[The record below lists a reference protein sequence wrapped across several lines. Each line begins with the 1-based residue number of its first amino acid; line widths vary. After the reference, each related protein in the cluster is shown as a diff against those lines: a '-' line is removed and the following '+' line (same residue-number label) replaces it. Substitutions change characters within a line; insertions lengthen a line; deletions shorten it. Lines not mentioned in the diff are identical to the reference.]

1 MFDRDVF
8 VYHLD
13 SELQKLFALYK
24 YNFDFLYTNFSLVT
38 KIAFLVCK
46 DKILIPA
53 SNYFESNLSFKI
65 INDLKE
71 LNEIGAIS
79 LISSSRN
86 IKELL
91 EKKIIQHEENVMIP
105 NYHYK
110 DFINNDN
117 IILPGNLIKREKS
130 ASKDIKSAWYPF
142 ILNQDVKNKLFSL
155 ADENI
160 KASQFEDAL
169 YDIPHNLH
177 ERAFIS
183 QYIVSLLPIEN
194 GNIDKT
200 DSLINEFITKSYT
213 ASFLDEF
220 HAACLIDIPV
230 IDYKLVLPDKSDK
243 KYCYMSYDKIVNLLF
258 NTKYKNINALKYVEG
273 CNAYELIEFK
283 NSLEWLLIAEKLSE
297 KKVGFVLE
305 KERNV
310 NRNMEDFSD
319 VKIGVITA
327 LPKEYAAMK
336 KMMSGV
342 KEYYFEGK
350 GAGHRFLVGNI
361 PSVDGKTHKVAL
373 GISGMGNN
381 QASIRATTMIQHFC
395 GIEAIIMTGIAG
407 GIPSYQ
413 NDNKQIRLG
422 DVVVSEGI
430 TQYDFIKDT
439 PDEIECRSK
448 SSKPSAKLL
457 EAVQL
462 LKIDEMED
470 NCTWNNYID
479 QFATGI
485 FSKPSPQNDII
496 YDKNDEIFTPP
507 DDFTRTKYPKIFL
520 GNIASANT
528 LMKNPMKRDEV
539 KNKFNVLAV
548 EMEASGISDAT
559 WNLEIGYIVVRG
571 ICDYCD
577 MHKNDVWQ
585 EYASLVAAAYTRS
598 IIEKLPRD

>member
-1 MFDRDVF
+1 
-8 VYHLD
+8 
-13 SELQKLFALYK
+13 
-24 YNFDFLYTNFSLVT
+24 
-38 KIAFLVCK
+38 
-46 DKILIPA
+46 
-53 SNYFESNLSFKI
+53 
-65 INDLKE
+65 
-71 LNEIGAIS
+71 
-79 LISSSRN
+79 
-86 IKELL
+86 
-91 EKKIIQHEENVMIP
+91 
-105 NYHYK
+105 
-110 DFINNDN
+110 
-117 IILPGNLIKREKS
+117 
-130 ASKDIKSAWYPF
+130 
-142 ILNQDVKNKLFSL
+142 
-155 ADENI
+155 
-160 KASQFEDAL
+160 
-169 YDIPHNLH
+169 
-177 ERAFIS
+177 
-183 QYIVSLLPIEN
+183 
-194 GNIDKT
+194 
-200 DSLINEFITKSYT
+200 
-213 ASFLDEF
+213 
-220 HAACLIDIPV
+220 
-230 IDYKLVLPDKSDK
+230 
-243 KYCYMSYDKIVNLLF
+243 
-258 NTKYKNINALKYVEG
+258 
-273 CNAYELIEFK
+273 
-283 NSLEWLLIAEKLSE
+283 
-297 KKVGFVLE
+297 
-305 KERNV
+305 
-310 NRNMEDFSD
+310 
-319 VKIGVITA
+319 
-327 LPKEYAAMK
+327 
-336 KMMSGV
+336 
-342 KEYYFEGK
+342 
-350 GAGHRFLVGNI
+350 
-361 PSVDGKTHKVAL
+361 
-373 GISGMGNN
+373 
-381 QASIRATTMIQHFC
+381 
-395 GIEAIIMTGIAG
+395 MTGIAG

>member
-1 MFDRDVF
+1 M
-8 VYHLD
+8 
-13 SELQKLFALYK
+13 
-24 YNFDFLYTNFSLVT
+24 
-38 KIAFLVCK
+38 
-46 DKILIPA
+46 
-53 SNYFESNLSFKI
+53 
-65 INDLKE
+65 
-71 LNEIGAIS
+71 IS
-79 LISSSRN
+79 
-86 IKELL
+86 
-91 EKKIIQHEENVMIP
+91 

-142 ILNQDVKNKLFSL
+142 ILNQDVRSELFSL
-155 ADENI
+155 AEENI
-160 KASQFEDAL
+160 RASQFEDAL
-169 YDIPHNLH
+169 YEIPHNLQ

-183 QYIVSLLPIEN
+183 QYIVSFLPIGN
-194 GNIDKT
+194 GNKDKT
-200 DSLINEFITKSYT
+200 DNLINEFITRSYT

-230 IDYKLVLPDKSDK
+230 IDARMVLPDNSDG
-243 KYCYMSYDKIVNLLF
+243 KYCYMSYIKIVKLLCS
-258 NTKYKNINALKYVEG
+258 TKYKNINALKYVKG

-283 NSLEWLLIAEKLSE
+283 NSIEWISISEQLSE
-297 KKVGFVLE
+297 IKLGFLDNKEGNGKKD
-305 KERNV
+305 
-310 NRNMEDFSD
+310 MENYSD
-319 VKIGVITA
+319 VKIGIITA
-327 LPKEYAAMK
+327 LPKECAAMK

-342 KEYYFEGK
+342 KECFFEGK
-350 GAGHRFLVGNI
+350 GAGHRFLVGDM
-361 PSVDGKTHKVAL
+361 PSADGKTHKVAL
-373 GISGMGNN
+373 GICGMGNN
-381 QASIRATTMIQHFC
+381 QASIRATTMIQHFS
-395 GIEAIIMTGIAG
+395 GIESIIMTGIAG

-413 NDNKQIRLG
+413 NDDKQIRLG

-439 PDEIECRSK
+439 PGEIECRSK
-448 SSKPSAKLL
+448 PSKPSAKLL

-479 QFATGI
+479 QFATGK
-485 FSKPSPQNDII
+485 FSKPSLKNDII

-507 DDFTRTKYPKIFL
+507 DDVTRTKYPKIFL

-528 LMKNPMKRDEV
+528 LMKNTTKRDEV

-585 EYASLVAAAYTRS
+585 EYAALVAAAYTRS